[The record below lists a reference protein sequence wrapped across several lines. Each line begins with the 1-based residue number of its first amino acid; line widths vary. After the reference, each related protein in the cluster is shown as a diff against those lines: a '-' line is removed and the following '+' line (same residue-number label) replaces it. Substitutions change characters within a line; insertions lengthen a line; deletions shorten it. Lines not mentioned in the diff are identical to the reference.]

1 LRVEARLRQATT
13 TAPTESLKKR
23 PAAPYLRSI
32 AAAARWPCAVC
43 GTGRSTAAA
52 RSASGF
58 FEPFSDVSKLL
69 RRAEMYLG
77 VPESTQVRVL
87 LTGSFRRQ

>member
-1 LRVEARLRQATT
+1 
-13 TAPTESLKKR
+13 
-23 PAAPYLRSI
+23 
-32 AAAARWPCAVC
+32 VC

-58 FEPFSDVSKLL
+58 FEPFSDVSKLI

-77 VPESTQVRVL
+77 APESIQVRVL